1 MGWESPGE
9 RLTVRVTSDE
19 GTQTS
24 RGSCKRSEA
33 RENSLNSCWG
43 SYGLSP
49 VRSQKAQE
57 PNMWVCTVAPTESRV
72 GKGQEGSERAHRL

>member
-9 RLTVRVTSDE
+9 QLALRVTSGE
-19 GTQTS
+19 GTETS

-33 RENSLNSCWG
+33 RENSPNSCWG

-49 VRSQKAQE
+49 LRSQKAQE
-57 PNMWVCTVAPTESRV
+57 PSMWVYRAVPTEE
-72 GKGQEGSERAHRL
+72 GKGEEGSERAHRL